1 MPIEIFFTCG
11 KETGGNF
18 LGNLIS
24 HAKILFEY
32 REDDPV
38 KGKLIQAMTRTYL
51 VENQVPK

>member
-38 KGKLIQAMTRTYL
+38 KGKLIQAMTRT
-51 VENQVPK
+51 